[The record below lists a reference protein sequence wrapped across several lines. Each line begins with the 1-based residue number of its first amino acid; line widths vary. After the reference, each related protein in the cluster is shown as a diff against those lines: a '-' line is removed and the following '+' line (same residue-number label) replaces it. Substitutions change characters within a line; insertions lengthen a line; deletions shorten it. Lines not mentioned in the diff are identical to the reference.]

1 MDLSEHYQPGMTR
14 EETFT
19 VQGKHTAYHIGSG
32 DSRVLSTPSMI
43 SFMEI
48 VAHRLLSKHLPPE
61 KLSVGIHVDV
71 KHLAATPV
79 QAEITVK
86 ARLIEIQGRRAVFE
100 VNAWDEQEQI
110 GTGTHQ
116 RAVVDLERFEDGIA
130 QKRKAQENG

>member
-1 MDLSEHYQPGMTR
+1 MDLSEDYQPGMTR

-61 KLSVGIHVDV
+61 KLSVGIHVDI

-86 ARLIEIQGRRAVFE
+86 ARLIEIHGSRAVFE
-100 VNAWDEQEQI
+100 VDAWDEQEQI
-110 GTGTHQ
+110 GTGIHQ
-116 RAVVDLERFEDGIA
+116 RAVVDLARFEQGVD
-130 QKRKAQENG
+130 QKRKAQEAS